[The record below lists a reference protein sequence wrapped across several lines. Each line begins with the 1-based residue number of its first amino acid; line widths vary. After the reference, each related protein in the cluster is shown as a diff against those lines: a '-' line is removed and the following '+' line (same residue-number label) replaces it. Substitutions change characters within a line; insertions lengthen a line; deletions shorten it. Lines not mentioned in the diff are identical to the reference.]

1 MAHSIGKTIASLRKE
16 KGWTQAEL
24 AKKLSISDKAVSKWE
39 SEIGLPDITIFPD
52 LAKVL
57 GVSIDYLMTG
67 PKEIKAVELKATH
80 QSLSIEEQEAKIKQ
94 IIYDGIIDINEL
106 IATKDFHLIKKALR
120 EYPVHEFEI
129 IYHEIQA
136 LYQVLDTP
144 HRSSLFEFAVDR
156 NNHEMAL
163 DIINGDI
170 SEIKKDLDAIKN
182 SYSRAIQFQNA
193 YPWNYPWTH
202 KRNGKHLTLRG
213 KSKYDIK
220 NFESYMAYLQG
231 CKDLIIEDSSLKID
245 KEKLIDGLTKEYFEN
260 ELSNGNEDR
269 VIIKL
274 CVRLEAILKCDY
286 HYDGDLSEMLKKY
299 SSQYGSYY
307 DEDGYSYKEDFV
319 NHLHKLRNQR
329 NSIVHSEKI
338 TEKMTADEI
347 KFCIDY
353 ICKMG

>member
-24 AKKLSISDKAVSKWE
+24 AKRLNISDKAVSKWE
-39 SEIGLPDITIFPD
+39 SESGLPDTTIFPD

-67 PKEIKAVELKATH
+67 PKEIKAVDLQATPH
-80 QSLSIEEQEAKIKQ
+80 FLSIEEQEAKIKQ
-94 IIYDGIIDINEL
+94 IIYGSIIDIDEL
-106 IATKDFHLIKKALR
+106 IATKDIHLIKKALR

-144 HRSSLFEFAVDR
+144 QRRTLFEFSVDR

-163 DIINGDI
+163 DIINGDTNA
-170 SEIKKDLDAIKN
+170 IKKDLDAIKN
-182 SYSRAIQFQNA
+182 SYSQDINFQKA
-193 YPWNYPWTH
+193 YPWTH
-202 KRNGKHLTLRG
+202 KRNGKYLKLRH
-213 KSKYDIK
+213 KSSRDIRDA
-220 NFESYMAYLQG
+220 ESYMEYLQE
-231 CKDLIIEDSSLKID
+231 CKDQIIEDCSQKFD
-245 KEKLIDGLTKEYFEN
+245 KEKIICGLTKEYFEN
-260 ELSNGNEDR
+260 ELSNGNQDM

-286 HYDGDLSEMLKKY
+286 HYEGDLSEMLKKY
-299 SSQYGSYY
+299 SSQYGIYY
-307 DEDGYSYKEDFV
+307 DEDGYGYSADFV

-338 TEKMTADEI
+338 TEKMTMDEI